1 MKDKWAQQFQ
11 EKMGG
16 YEMAAPEMEWADI
29 DKALAKNR
37 RPHMGLIW
45 GRRIAVAAA
54 VGMMVIG
61 GARVLLQGLEA
72 GGEDAPQQN
81 CGERWLTLRQERT
94 TGKEGRLAGKEGR
107 LAGKEGRL
115 AGKEGRLLAVAD
127 AVNDVEEMETVWH
140 EGACLSKSG
149 GTDNKLS
156 KSGGT
161 DNMLS
166 KSDGADNNINNKDI
180 NGEIRTSR
188 SVDGQKRGSENNN
201 KSRIE
206 KYYNPGS
213 EKYYNPR
220 SEKNNNRMYYHGG
233 ELIAAVYMQNT
244 MTANGTIGMAK
255 QMNATTVSNTPY
267 GSVSD
272 EFRSGSLDFLAESN
286 PKDIRYDH
294 NRPIKVGISVRY
306 DIDNRWSISSGL
318 TYSYLRSSFD
328 YSEGKAFGSGV
339 QKLHYVGLPLAV
351 DYNII
356 SAKKLEVYLS
366 AGGEVQKLVCGKA
379 TMDGVNIPEA
389 DANHDIKEGGMQWS
403 LNAAIGAEYNFVDN
417 FGIYIEPG
425 VSHYIDNHSKVDNYY
440 KYKPTNFSLNVGL
453 RLSIR

>member
-11 EKMGG
+11 EKMDG

-94 TGKEGRLAGKEGR
+94 
-107 LAGKEGRL
+107 AGKEGRL

-127 AVNDVEEMETVWH
+127 AVNDVEEMEAVWH
-140 EGACLSKSG
+140 EGAFLSKSG
-149 GTDNKLS
+149 GT
-156 KSGGT
+156 
-161 DNMLS
+161 
-166 KSDGADNNINNKDI
+166 DNNINNKDI

-213 EKYYNPR
+213 EKYYNPG

-356 SAKKLEVYLS
+356 SAKKLKVYLS

>member
-11 EKMGG
+11 EKMDG
-16 YEMAAPEMEWADI
+16 YEMAAPEMEWAII

-45 GRRIAVAAA
+45 GRRLAVAAA

-94 TGKEGRLAGKEGR
+94 
-107 LAGKEGRL
+107 AGKEGRL

-140 EGACLSKSG
+140 EGAFLSKSG
-149 GTDNKLS
+149 GTDNK
-156 KSGGT
+156 
-161 DNMLS
+161 LS

-220 SEKNNNRMYYHGG
+220 SEKNNNRRYYHGG

-294 NRPIKVGISVRY
+294 NRPIKVGISVKY

-339 QKLHYVGLPLAV
+339 QKLHYVGLPLAA

-356 SAKKLEVYLS
+356 SAKKLKVYLS

-403 LNAAIGAEYNFVDN
+403 LNAAIGAEYNFLDN

>member
-11 EKMGG
+11 EKMDG
-16 YEMAAPEMEWADI
+16 YEMAAPEMEWANI

-37 RPHMGLIW
+37 RPHMGIIW

-54 VGMMVIG
+54 VALMVIG

-72 GGEDAPQQN
+72 GGENAPQQN
-81 CGERWLTLRQERT
+81 SGERWLTLRQERT
-94 TGKEGRLAGKEGR
+94 AGKEGR

-140 EGACLSKSG
+140 EGAFLSKSG
-149 GTDNKLS
+149 GTDNK
-156 KSGGT
+156 
-161 DNMLS
+161 LS

-213 EKYYNPR
+213 EK
-220 SEKNNNRMYYHGG
+220 NNNRMYYHGG
-233 ELIAAVYMQNT
+233 EIIAVVYMQNT

-255 QMNATTVSNTPY
+255 QMNTTTVSNTPY

-356 SAKKLEVYLS
+356 SAKKLKVYLS

-389 DANHDIKEGGMQWS
+389 DANHDIKEGGMQGS

>member
-11 EKMGG
+11 EKMDG
-16 YEMAAPEMEWADI
+16 YEMAVPEMEWANI

-37 RPHMGLIW
+37 RPHMGIIL

-94 TGKEGRLAGKEGR
+94 
-107 LAGKEGRL
+107 AGKEGRL

-140 EGACLSKSG
+140 ERAFLSKSG
-149 GTDNKLS
+149 GT
-156 KSGGT
+156 
-161 DNMLS
+161 
-166 KSDGADNNINNKDI
+166 DNNINNKDI

-206 KYYNPGS
+206 KYYNPG
-213 EKYYNPR
+213 

-356 SAKKLEVYLS
+356 SAKKLKVYLS

>member
-11 EKMGG
+11 EKMDG
-16 YEMAAPEMEWADI
+16 YEMAAPEMEWANI

-94 TGKEGRLAGKEGR
+94 
-107 LAGKEGRL
+107 

-140 EGACLSKSG
+140 ERAFLSKSG
-149 GTDNKLS
+149 GTDNKLP
-156 KSGGT
+156 
-161 DNMLS
+161 

-213 EKYYNPR
+213 EKYYNPG
-220 SEKNNNRMYYHGG
+220 SEKNNNRRYYHGG

-339 QKLHYVGLPLAV
+339 QKLHYVGLPLAA

-356 SAKKLEVYLS
+356 SAKKLKVYLS

>member
-11 EKMGG
+11 EKMDG

-54 VGMMVIG
+54 VALMVIG

-94 TGKEGRLAGKEGR
+94 
-107 LAGKEGRL
+107 AGKEGRL

-140 EGACLSKSG
+140 ERAFLSKSG
-149 GTDNKLS
+149 GTDNKLP
-156 KSGGT
+156 KSDGT
-161 DNMLS
+161 DNKLP
-166 KSDGADNNINNKDI
+166 KSDGADNNINNQDI

-213 EKYYNPR
+213 EKYYNPRIEKYYNPR

-339 QKLHYVGLPLAV
+339 QKLHYVGLPLAA

-356 SAKKLEVYLS
+356 SAKKLKVYLS

-417 FGIYIEPG
+417 VGIYIEPG

>member
-16 YEMAAPEMEWADI
+16 YEMAAPEMEWANI

-37 RPHMGLIW
+37 RPHMGIIW

-54 VGMMVIG
+54 VALMVIG

-94 TGKEGRLAGKEGR
+94 AGKEGRLAGKEGR

-140 EGACLSKSG
+140 EGAFLSKSG
-149 GTDNKLS
+149 GT
-156 KSGGT
+156 
-161 DNMLS
+161 
-166 KSDGADNNINNKDI
+166 DNNINNKDI

-213 EKYYNPR
+213 EKYYNPG

-294 NRPIKVGISVRY
+294 NRPIKVGISVKY

-356 SAKKLEVYLS
+356 SAKKLKVYLS

>member
-1 MKDKWAQQFQ
+1 MKDKWAQRFQ
-11 EKMGG
+11 EKMDG
-16 YEMAAPEMEWADI
+16 YEMAAPEMEWANI

-37 RPHMGLIW
+37 RPHMGIIW

-94 TGKEGRLAGKEGR
+94 AGKEGR

-140 EGACLSKSG
+140 ERAFLSKSG
-149 GTDNKLS
+149 GTDNK
-156 KSGGT
+156 
-161 DNMLS
+161 LS

-180 NGEIRTSR
+180 NGEFRTSR

-213 EKYYNPR
+213 EK
-220 SEKNNNRMYYHGG
+220 NNNRRYYHGG

-339 QKLHYVGLPLAV
+339 QKLHYVGLPLAA

-356 SAKKLEVYLS
+356 SAKKLKVYLS

-403 LNAAIGAEYNFVDN
+403 LNAAIGAEYNFVDSV
-417 FGIYIEPG
+417 GIYIEPG

>member
-11 EKMGG
+11 EKMDG
-16 YEMAAPEMEWADI
+16 YEMAVPEMEWANI

-37 RPHMGLIW
+37 RPHMGIIW

-54 VGMMVIG
+54 VALMVIG

-94 TGKEGRLAGKEGR
+94 
-107 LAGKEGRL
+107 

-127 AVNDVEEMETVWH
+127 AVNDVEEMEAVWH
-140 EGACLSKSG
+140 EGAFLSKSG
-149 GTDNKLS
+149 GT
-156 KSGGT
+156 
-161 DNMLS
+161 
-166 KSDGADNNINNKDI
+166 DNNINNKDI

-213 EKYYNPR
+213 EKYYNPG

-294 NRPIKVGISVRY
+294 NRPIKVGISVKY

-356 SAKKLEVYLS
+356 SAKKLKVYLS

>member
-11 EKMGG
+11 EKMDG
-16 YEMAAPEMEWADI
+16 YEMAAPEMEWANI

-37 RPHMGLIW
+37 RPHMGIIW

-54 VGMMVIG
+54 VALMVIG

-94 TGKEGRLAGKEGR
+94 
-107 LAGKEGRL
+107 AGKEGRL

-140 EGACLSKSG
+140 EGAFLSKSG
-149 GTDNKLS
+149 GT
-156 KSGGT
+156 
-161 DNMLS
+161 
-166 KSDGADNNINNKDI
+166 DNNINNKDI

-220 SEKNNNRMYYHGG
+220 IEKYYNPRSEKNNNRRYYHGG

-356 SAKKLEVYLS
+356 SAKKLKVYLS

-379 TMDGVNIPEA
+379 TMDGVNIPDA

>member
-11 EKMGG
+11 EKMDG

-54 VGMMVIG
+54 VALMVIS

-72 GGEDAPQQN
+72 GGENAPQQN

-94 TGKEGRLAGKEGR
+94 AGKEGR

-140 EGACLSKSG
+140 EGAFLSKSG
-149 GTDNKLS
+149 GTDNK
-156 KSGGT
+156 
-161 DNMLS
+161 LS

-206 KYYNPGS
+206 KYYNP
-213 EKYYNPR
+213 R
-220 SEKNNNRMYYHGG
+220 SEKNNNRRYYHGG

-294 NRPIKVGISVRY
+294 NRPIKVGISVKY

-356 SAKKLEVYLS
+356 SAKKLKVYLS

>member
-11 EKMGG
+11 EKMDG
-16 YEMAAPEMEWADI
+16 YEMAAPEMEWAI
-29 DKALAKNR
+29 LDKALAKNR
-37 RPHMGLIW
+37 RPHLGIIL

-72 GGEDAPQQN
+72 GGENAPQQN

-94 TGKEGRLAGKEGR
+94 
-107 LAGKEGRL
+107 AGKEGRL

-127 AVNDVEEMETVWH
+127 AVNDVEEMETVWR
-140 EGACLSKSG
+140 ERAFLSKSG
-149 GTDNKLS
+149 GTDNK
-156 KSGGT
+156 
-161 DNMLS
+161 LS

-220 SEKNNNRMYYHGG
+220 SEKNNNRRYYHGG

-294 NRPIKVGISVRY
+294 NRPIKVGISVKY

-356 SAKKLEVYLS
+356 SAKKLKVYLS

-417 FGIYIEPG
+417 VGIYIEPG

>member
-11 EKMGG
+11 EKMDG
-16 YEMAAPEMEWADI
+16 YEMAAPEMEWANI

-54 VGMMVIG
+54 VALMVIG

-72 GGEDAPQQN
+72 GGENAPQQN
-81 CGERWLTLRQERT
+81 CGGRWLTMRQERT
-94 TGKEGRLAGKEGR
+94 
-107 LAGKEGRL
+107 

-140 EGACLSKSG
+140 ERAFLSKSG
-149 GTDNKLS
+149 GTDNK
-156 KSGGT
+156 
-161 DNMLS
+161 LS

-220 SEKNNNRMYYHGG
+220 SEKNNNRRYYHGG

-294 NRPIKVGISVRY
+294 NRPIKVGISVKY

-356 SAKKLEVYLS
+356 SAKKLKVYLS

>member
-1 MKDKWAQQFQ
+1 MKDKWAQRFQ
-11 EKMGG
+11 EKMDG
-16 YEMAAPEMEWADI
+16 YEMAAPEMEWANI

-37 RPHMGLIW
+37 RPHMGIIW

-54 VGMMVIG
+54 VALMVIG

-127 AVNDVEEMETVWH
+127 AVNDVEEMEAVWH
-140 EGACLSKSG
+140 EGAFLSKSG
-149 GTDNKLS
+149 GT
-156 KSGGT
+156 
-161 DNMLS
+161 
-166 KSDGADNNINNKDI
+166 DNNINNKDI

-206 KYYNPGS
+206 KYYNPG
-213 EKYYNPR
+213 

-294 NRPIKVGISVRY
+294 NRPIKVGISVKY

-339 QKLHYVGLPLAV
+339 QKLHYVGLPLAA

-356 SAKKLEVYLS
+356 SAKKLKVYLS

>member
-11 EKMGG
+11 EKMDG
-16 YEMAAPEMEWADI
+16 YEMAAPEMEWANI

-54 VGMMVIG
+54 VALMVIG

-94 TGKEGRLAGKEGR
+94 AGKEGRLAGKEGR
-107 LAGKEGRL
+107 LAGKEGRLAGKEEGRL

-127 AVNDVEEMETVWH
+127 AVNDVEEMEAVWH
-140 EGACLSKSG
+140 EGAFLSKSG
-149 GTDNKLS
+149 GT
-156 KSGGT
+156 
-161 DNMLS
+161 
-166 KSDGADNNINNKDI
+166 DNNINNKDI

-213 EKYYNPR
+213 EK
-220 SEKNNNRMYYHGG
+220 NNNRMYCHGG

-294 NRPIKVGISVRY
+294 NRPIKVGISVKY

-356 SAKKLEVYLS
+356 SAKKLKVYLS

>member
-1 MKDKWAQQFQ
+1 MKDKWAQRFQ
-11 EKMGG
+11 EKMDG
-16 YEMAAPEMEWADI
+16 YEMAAPEMEWANI

-37 RPHMGLIW
+37 RPHMGIIW

-54 VGMMVIG
+54 VALMVIG

-94 TGKEGRLAGKEGR
+94 AGKEGR

-140 EGACLSKSG
+140 EGTFLSKSG
-149 GTDNKLS
+149 GT
-156 KSGGT
+156 
-161 DNMLS
+161 
-166 KSDGADNNINNKDI
+166 DNNINNKDI

-213 EKYYNPR
+213 EK
-220 SEKNNNRMYYHGG
+220 NNNRMYCHGG

-294 NRPIKVGISVRY
+294 NRPIKVGISVKY

-356 SAKKLEVYLS
+356 SAKKLKVYLS

>member
-16 YEMAAPEMEWADI
+16 YEMAAPEMEWANI

-37 RPHMGLIW
+37 RPHMGIIW

-72 GGEDAPQQN
+72 GGENAPQQN

-94 TGKEGRLAGKEGR
+94 T
-107 LAGKEGRL
+107 GKEGRL

-140 EGACLSKSG
+140 EGTFLSKSG
-149 GTDNKLS
+149 GTDN
-156 KSGGT
+156 
-161 DNMLS
+161 
-166 KSDGADNNINNKDI
+166 NINNKGI

-356 SAKKLEVYLS
+356 SAKKLKVYLS

>member
-1 MKDKWAQQFQ
+1 MKDKWAQRFQ
-11 EKMGG
+11 EKMDG

-37 RPHMGLIW
+37 RPHMGIIW

-94 TGKEGRLAGKEGR
+94 
-107 LAGKEGRL
+107 AGKEGRL

-127 AVNDVEEMETVWH
+127 AVNDVEEMEAVWH
-140 EGACLSKSG
+140 EGAF
-149 GTDNKLS
+149 
-156 KSGGT
+156 
-161 DNMLS
+161 LS

-180 NGEIRTSR
+180 NGDIRTSR

-206 KYYNPGS
+206 KYYIPGS
-213 EKYYNPR
+213 EKYYNPG
-220 SEKNNNRMYYHGG
+220 SEKNNNRRYYHGG

-255 QMNATTVSNTPY
+255 QMNATMVSNTPY

-294 NRPIKVGISVRY
+294 NRPIKVGISVKY

-356 SAKKLEVYLS
+356 SAKKLKVYLS

-417 FGIYIEPG
+417 VGIYIEPG

>member
-1 MKDKWAQQFQ
+1 MKDKWAQRFQ
-11 EKMGG
+11 EKMDG
-16 YEMAAPEMEWADI
+16 YEMAAPEMEWANI

-37 RPHMGLIW
+37 RPHMGIIW

-54 VGMMVIG
+54 VALMVIG
-61 GARVLLQGLEA
+61 GARVLLQGFEA
-72 GGEDAPQQN
+72 GGENAPQQN

-94 TGKEGRLAGKEGR
+94 S
-107 LAGKEGRL
+107 GKEGRL

-140 EGACLSKSG
+140 EGAFLPKSG
-149 GTDNKLS
+149 GT
-156 KSGGT
+156 
-161 DNMLS
+161 
-166 KSDGADNNINNKDI
+166 DNNINNKDI

-213 EKYYNPR
+213 EKYYNPG

-294 NRPIKVGISVRY
+294 NRPIKVGISVKY

-356 SAKKLEVYLS
+356 SAKKLKVYLS

>member
-11 EKMGG
+11 EKMDG
-16 YEMAAPEMEWADI
+16 YEMAAPEMEWANI

-37 RPHMGLIW
+37 RPHMGIIW

-54 VGMMVIG
+54 VALMVIG

-94 TGKEGRLAGKEGR
+94 AGKEGR

-127 AVNDVEEMETVWH
+127 AVNDVEEMEAVWH
-140 EGACLSKSG
+140 EGAFLSKSG
-149 GTDNKLS
+149 
-156 KSGGT
+156 
-161 DNMLS
+161 
-166 KSDGADNNINNKDI
+166 GADNNINNKGI

-213 EKYYNPR
+213 EKYYNPG

-294 NRPIKVGISVRY
+294 NRPIKVGISVKY

-356 SAKKLEVYLS
+356 SAKKLKVYLS

-417 FGIYIEPG
+417 VGIYIEPG

>member
-1 MKDKWAQQFQ
+1 
-11 EKMGG
+11 
-16 YEMAAPEMEWADI
+16 
-29 DKALAKNR
+29 
-37 RPHMGLIW
+37 
-45 GRRIAVAAA
+45 
-54 VGMMVIG
+54 MVIG

-72 GGEDAPQQN
+72 GGENAPQQN

-94 TGKEGRLAGKEGR
+94 
-107 LAGKEGRL
+107 AGKEGRL

-140 EGACLSKSG
+140 ERAFLSKSG
-149 GTDNKLS
+149 GTDNK
-156 KSGGT
+156 
-161 DNMLS
+161 LS

-220 SEKNNNRMYYHGG
+220 SEKNNNRRYYHGG

-244 MTANGTIGMAK
+244 MTTNGTIGMAK

-294 NRPIKVGISVRY
+294 NRPIKVGISVKY

-356 SAKKLEVYLS
+356 SAKKLKVYLS

>member
-11 EKMGG
+11 EKMDG
-16 YEMAAPEMEWADI
+16 YEMAAPEMEWANI

-94 TGKEGRLAGKEGR
+94 SGKEGRT
-107 LAGKEGRL
+107 

-149 GTDNKLS
+149 GTDNKLP
-156 KSGGT
+156 
-161 DNMLS
+161 

-213 EKYYNPR
+213 EKYYNPGSEKYYNPG
-220 SEKNNNRMYYHGG
+220 SEKNNNRRYYHGG

-356 SAKKLEVYLS
+356 SAKKLKVYLS

>member
-11 EKMGG
+11 EKMDG
-16 YEMAAPEMEWADI
+16 YEMAVPEMEWANI
-29 DKALAKNR
+29 DKALAKHR
-37 RPHMGLIW
+37 RPHMGIIL

-54 VGMMVIG
+54 VALMVIG

-94 TGKEGRLAGKEGR
+94 AGKEGR
-107 LAGKEGRL
+107 LAGKEGRV

-140 EGACLSKSG
+140 EGTFLSKSG
-149 GTDNKLS
+149 GTDNK
-156 KSGGT
+156 
-161 DNMLS
+161 LS

-220 SEKNNNRMYYHGG
+220 SEKNNNRRYYHGG

-294 NRPIKVGISVRY
+294 NRPIKVGISVKY

-339 QKLHYVGLPLAV
+339 QKLHYVGLPLAA

-356 SAKKLEVYLS
+356 SAKKLKVYLS

>member
-11 EKMGG
+11 EKMDG

-37 RPHMGLIW
+37 RPHMGIIW

-94 TGKEGRLAGKEGR
+94 AGKEGR
-107 LAGKEGRL
+107 LAGR
-115 AGKEGRLLAVAD
+115 EGRLLAVAD

-140 EGACLSKSG
+140 EGVFLP
-149 GTDNKLS
+149 

-161 DNMLS
+161 DNMLT

-213 EKYYNPR
+213 EKYYNPGSEKYYNPG

-294 NRPIKVGISVRY
+294 NRPIKVGISVKY

-356 SAKKLEVYLS
+356 SAKKLKVYLS

>member
-1 MKDKWAQQFQ
+1 MKDKWAQRFQ
-11 EKMGG
+11 EKMDG

-37 RPHMGLIW
+37 RPHMGIIW

-94 TGKEGRLAGKEGR
+94 
-107 LAGKEGRL
+107 AGKEGRL

-140 EGACLSKSG
+140 EGTFLSKSG
-149 GTDNKLS
+149 GTDNK
-156 KSGGT
+156 
-161 DNMLS
+161 LS

-220 SEKNNNRMYYHGG
+220 SEKNNNRRYCHGG

-255 QMNATTVSNTPY
+255 QMNTTTVSNTPY

-339 QKLHYVGLPLAV
+339 QKLHYVGLPLAA

-356 SAKKLEVYLS
+356 SAKKLKVYLS

-417 FGIYIEPG
+417 VGIYIEPG

>member
-11 EKMGG
+11 EKMDG
-16 YEMAAPEMEWADI
+16 YEMAAPEMEWANI

-37 RPHMGLIW
+37 RPHMGIIW

-54 VGMMVIG
+54 VALMVIG

-72 GGEDAPQQN
+72 GGENAPQQN

-94 TGKEGRLAGKEGR
+94 
-107 LAGKEGRL
+107 AGKEGRL

-127 AVNDVEEMETVWH
+127 AVNDVEEMETVLH
-140 EGACLSKSG
+140 EGAFLSKSG
-149 GTDNKLS
+149 GT
-156 KSGGT
+156 
-161 DNMLS
+161 
-166 KSDGADNNINNKDI
+166 DNNINNKDI

-213 EKYYNPR
+213 EKYYNPG

-244 MTANGTIGMAK
+244 MTTNGTIGMAK

-356 SAKKLEVYLS
+356 SAKKLKVYLS

-417 FGIYIEPG
+417 VGIYIEPG
-425 VSHYIDNHSKVDNYY
+425 VSHYMDNHSKVDNYY

>member
-1 MKDKWAQQFQ
+1 MKDKWAQRFQ
-11 EKMGG
+11 EKMDG

-37 RPHMGLIW
+37 RPHMGIIW

-54 VGMMVIG
+54 VALMVIG

-94 TGKEGRLAGKEGR
+94 AGKEGR

-127 AVNDVEEMETVWH
+127 AVNDVEEMEAVWH
-140 EGACLSKSG
+140 EGAFLSKSG
-149 GTDNKLS
+149 GT
-156 KSGGT
+156 
-161 DNMLS
+161 
-166 KSDGADNNINNKDI
+166 DNNINNKDI

-294 NRPIKVGISVRY
+294 NRPIKVGISVKY

-356 SAKKLEVYLS
+356 SAKKLKVYLS

-417 FGIYIEPG
+417 VGIYIEPG

>member
-11 EKMGG
+11 EKMDG
-16 YEMAAPEMEWADI
+16 YEMAAPEMEWANI

-37 RPHMGLIW
+37 RPHMGIIW

-54 VGMMVIG
+54 VALMVIG

-94 TGKEGRLAGKEGR
+94 AGKEGR

-140 EGACLSKSG
+140 ERAFLSKSG

-161 DNMLS
+161 
-166 KSDGADNNINNKDI
+166 DNNINNKDI

-206 KYYNPGS
+206 KYYNP
-213 EKYYNPR
+213 R
-220 SEKNNNRMYYHGG
+220 SEKNNNRRYYHGG

-356 SAKKLEVYLS
+356 SAKKLKVYLS

-417 FGIYIEPG
+417 VGIYIEPG

>member
-11 EKMGG
+11 EKMDG
-16 YEMAAPEMEWADI
+16 YEMAVPEMEWADI

-72 GGEDAPQQN
+72 GGEAAPQQN

-94 TGKEGRLAGKEGR
+94 AGKEGR

-127 AVNDVEEMETVWH
+127 AVNDVEEMEAVWH
-140 EGACLSKSG
+140 EGAFLSKSG
-149 GTDNKLS
+149 GTDNK
-156 KSGGT
+156 
-161 DNMLS
+161 LS

-220 SEKNNNRMYYHGG
+220 SEKNNNRRYYHGG

-294 NRPIKVGISVRY
+294 NRPIKVGISVKY

-356 SAKKLEVYLS
+356 SAKKLKVYLS

>member
-11 EKMGG
+11 EKMDG
-16 YEMAAPEMEWADI
+16 YEMAAPEMEWANI

-37 RPHMGLIW
+37 RPHMGIIW

-54 VGMMVIG
+54 VALMVIG
-61 GARVLLQGLEA
+61 GARGLLQGLET

-81 CGERWLTLRQERT
+81 SGERWLTLRQERT
-94 TGKEGRLAGKEGR
+94 
-107 LAGKEGRL
+107 AGKEGRL

-140 EGACLSKSG
+140 EGTFLSKSG
-149 GTDNKLS
+149 GTDNK
-156 KSGGT
+156 
-161 DNMLS
+161 LS

-213 EKYYNPR
+213 EKYYNPG

-356 SAKKLEVYLS
+356 SAKKLKVYLS

>member
-11 EKMGG
+11 EKMDG
-16 YEMAAPEMEWADI
+16 YEMAAPEMEWANI

-37 RPHMGLIW
+37 RPHMGIIW

-72 GGEDAPQQN
+72 GGENAPQQN

-94 TGKEGRLAGKEGR
+94 AGKEGR

-127 AVNDVEEMETVWH
+127 AVNDVEEMEAVWH
-140 EGACLSKSG
+140 EGAFLSKSG
-149 GTDNKLS
+149 GT
-156 KSGGT
+156 
-161 DNMLS
+161 
-166 KSDGADNNINNKDI
+166 DNNINNKDI

-213 EKYYNPR
+213 EKYYNPG

-339 QKLHYVGLPLAV
+339 QKLHYVGLPLAA

-356 SAKKLEVYLS
+356 SAKKLKVYLS

-403 LNAAIGAEYNFVDN
+403 LNAAIGAKYNFVDN

>member
-11 EKMGG
+11 EKMDG

-37 RPHMGLIW
+37 RPHMGIIW

-54 VGMMVIG
+54 VALMVIG

-107 LAGKEGRL
+107 L
-115 AGKEGRLLAVAD
+115 LAVAD

-140 EGACLSKSG
+140 EGAFLSKSG
-149 GTDNKLS
+149 GT
-156 KSGGT
+156 
-161 DNMLS
+161 
-166 KSDGADNNINNKDI
+166 DNNINNKDI

-213 EKYYNPR
+213 EK
-220 SEKNNNRMYYHGG
+220 NNNRMYYHGG

-244 MTANGTIGMAK
+244 MTTNGTIGMAK

-294 NRPIKVGISVRY
+294 NRPIKVGISVKY

-356 SAKKLEVYLS
+356 SAKKLKVYLS

-417 FGIYIEPG
+417 VGIYIEPG

>member
-11 EKMGG
+11 EKMDG
-16 YEMAAPEMEWADI
+16 YEMAVPEMEWANI

-54 VGMMVIG
+54 VALMVIG

-94 TGKEGRLAGKEGR
+94 
-107 LAGKEGRL
+107 AGKEGRL

-161 DNMLS
+161 DNMLP
-166 KSDGADNNINNKDI
+166 KSGGTDNNINNKDI

-220 SEKNNNRMYYHGG
+220 IEKYYNPRSEKNNNRRYYHGG

-356 SAKKLEVYLS
+356 SAKKLKVYLS

>member
-1 MKDKWAQQFQ
+1 
-11 EKMGG
+11 
-16 YEMAAPEMEWADI
+16 
-29 DKALAKNR
+29 
-37 RPHMGLIW
+37 
-45 GRRIAVAAA
+45 
-54 VGMMVIG
+54 
-61 GARVLLQGLEA
+61 
-72 GGEDAPQQN
+72 
-81 CGERWLTLRQERT
+81 
-94 TGKEGRLAGKEGR
+94 
-107 LAGKEGRL
+107 
-115 AGKEGRLLAVAD
+115 
-127 AVNDVEEMETVWH
+127 METVWH
-140 EGACLSKSG
+140 ERAFLSKSG
-149 GTDNKLS
+149 GTDNK
-156 KSGGT
+156 
-161 DNMLS
+161 LS

-220 SEKNNNRMYYHGG
+220 SEKNNNRRYYHGG

-339 QKLHYVGLPLAV
+339 QKLHYVGLPLAA

-356 SAKKLEVYLS
+356 SAKKLKVYLS

>member
-140 EGACLSKSG
+140 ERAFLSKSG
-149 GTDNKLS
+149 GTDNKLP
-156 KSGGT
+156 
-161 DNMLS
+161 

-220 SEKNNNRMYYHGG
+220 IEKYYNPRSEKNNNRRYCHGG

-356 SAKKLEVYLS
+356 SAKKLKVYLS

-417 FGIYIEPG
+417 VGIYIEPG

>member
-11 EKMGG
+11 EKMDG
-16 YEMAAPEMEWADI
+16 YEMAAPEMEWANI

-37 RPHMGLIW
+37 RPHMGIIW

-94 TGKEGRLAGKEGR
+94 
-107 LAGKEGRL
+107 AGKEGRL

-140 EGACLSKSG
+140 EGVFLP
-149 GTDNKLS
+149 

-161 DNMLS
+161 DNMLT

-213 EKYYNPR
+213 EKYYNPG
-220 SEKNNNRMYYHGG
+220 SEKNNNRRYYHGG

-294 NRPIKVGISVRY
+294 NRPIKVGISVKY

-356 SAKKLEVYLS
+356 SAKKLKVYLS

>member
-1 MKDKWAQQFQ
+1 MKDKWAQRFQ
-11 EKMGG
+11 EKMDG
-16 YEMAAPEMEWADI
+16 YEMAAPEMEWANI

-37 RPHMGLIW
+37 RPHMGIIW

-54 VGMMVIG
+54 VALMVIG

-94 TGKEGRLAGKEGR
+94 AGKEGR

-140 EGACLSKSG
+140 ERAFLSKSG
-149 GTDNKLS
+149 GT
-156 KSGGT
+156 
-161 DNMLS
+161 
-166 KSDGADNNINNKDI
+166 DNNINNKDI

-201 KSRIE
+201 KSRI
-206 KYYNPGS
+206 

-356 SAKKLEVYLS
+356 SAKKLKVYLS

>member
-11 EKMGG
+11 EKMDG
-16 YEMAAPEMEWADI
+16 YEMAAPEMEWANI

-37 RPHMGLIW
+37 RPHMGIIW

-54 VGMMVIG
+54 VALMVIG

-94 TGKEGRLAGKEGR
+94 
-107 LAGKEGRL
+107 

-127 AVNDVEEMETVWH
+127 AVNDVEEMEAVWH
-140 EGACLSKSG
+140 EGAFLSKSG
-149 GTDNKLS
+149 GT
-156 KSGGT
+156 
-161 DNMLS
+161 
-166 KSDGADNNINNKDI
+166 DNNINNKDI

-213 EKYYNPR
+213 EKYYNPG

-339 QKLHYVGLPLAV
+339 QKLHYVGLPLAA

-356 SAKKLEVYLS
+356 SAKKLKVYLS